1 MKYWLRKVIFEDR
14 WQGQLEEVIGLCGRA
29 QIDGVLLME
38 ESHLLLM
45 SPWPLEKHRRMA
57 GIYRRMGERLK
68 QEGIRFGVNIAS
80 LVGHTDMVVPEEY
93 RLGFQNG
100 WVTAE
105 KKLMPATAS
114 RMRPGRI
121 TRRRSAGCMPLP
133 DRNAFSWTTIS
144 EV

>member
-14 WQGQLEEVIGLCGRA
+14 WQEQLEELIGLCGRA

-68 QEGIRFGVNIAS
+68 QEGIWFGVSIVC
-80 LVGHTDMVVPEEY
+80 LVGRTDMEVPEE
-93 RLGFQNG
+93 
-100 WVTAE
+100 
-105 KKLMPATAS
+105 
-114 RMRPGRI
+114 
-121 TRRRSAGCMPLP
+121 
-133 DRNAFSWTTIS
+133 
-144 EV
+144 